1 MRTTL
6 AIEDDAL
13 AAAKAIARH
22 EHKSL
27 GVVVTDLIRKALR
40 ASEPATTNSGL
51 PVFAKRDGA
60 VVDLE
65 IVNALRDETP

>member
-27 GVVVTDLIRKALR
+27 GEVVTDLIRKALH
-40 ASEPATTNSGL
+40 ASEPSQSSSGL
-51 PVFAKRDGA
+51 PVFARREGV